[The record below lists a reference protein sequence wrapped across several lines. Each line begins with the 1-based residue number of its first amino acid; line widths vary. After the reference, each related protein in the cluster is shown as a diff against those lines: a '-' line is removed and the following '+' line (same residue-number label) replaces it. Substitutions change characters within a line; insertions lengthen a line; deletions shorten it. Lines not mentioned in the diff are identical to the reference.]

1 MRGNAIRVVLF
12 DGECNFCDASVQFIL
27 KRDPQANFKF
37 TSLQG
42 EKGKELLEMY
52 NVPKEI
58 ESIVLIEGEQYFVQ
72 STAALK
78 IAKKLKGVW
87 KLFYIAI
94 IVPKPFRDF
103 IYQYIAKN
111 RYKWFGKKQ
120 QCTIPTPEQ
129 RERFL

>member
-1 MRGNAIRVVLF
+1 MLF

-52 NVPKEI
+52 NVSKEI

>member
-1 MRGNAIRVVLF
+1 MAIVLF

-37 TSLQG
+37 TSLQSD
-42 EKGKELLEMY
+42 KGMELLKKY
-52 NVPKEI
+52 NVPIEI
-58 ESIVLIEGEQYFVQ
+58 DSLVLIDEEQYFTQ

-78 IAKKLKGVW
+78 IAKKLTGPW

-94 IVPKPFRDF
+94 IVPMPFRDF
-103 IYQYIAKN
+103 IYRWIAKN

-120 QCTIPTPEQ
+120 QCMLPTPDQ
-129 RERFL
+129 RKRFL